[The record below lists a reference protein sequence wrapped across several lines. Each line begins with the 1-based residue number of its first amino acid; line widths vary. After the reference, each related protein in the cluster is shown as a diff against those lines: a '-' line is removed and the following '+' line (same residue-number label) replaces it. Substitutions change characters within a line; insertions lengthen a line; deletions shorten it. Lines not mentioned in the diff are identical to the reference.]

1 MPGLAGDGF
10 RAVAGGTVQQTVQ
23 VIGFEGN
30 VTHPAGI
37 RRLSFY
43 PAQLHAAV
51 QPKAGGGLLRA
62 LEAGNGHAENVFEKG
77 QGGIK
82 IHNINGNVVNG
93 AKMIG
98 PRILSL

>member
-10 RAVAGGTVQQTVQ
+10 RAVAGGTGQQGVQ

-30 VTHPAGI
+30 VTHPAGV

-62 LEAGNGHAENVFEKG
+62 LEAGNGHAENILKKG
-77 QGGIK
+77 QCGVK
-82 IHNINGNVVNG
+82 IHNVNGNVVNG

-98 PRILSL
+98 HGILSL

>member
-10 RAVAGGTVQQTVQ
+10 RAVAGGTGQQGVQ

-30 VTHPAGI
+30 VAHPAGI

-51 QPKAGGGLLRA
+51 QLCRVEAQAASSGPWKRVTVMPKT
-62 LEAGNGHAENVFEKG
+62 
-77 QGGIK
+77 
-82 IHNINGNVVNG
+82 
-93 AKMIG
+93 
-98 PRILSL
+98 S